1 MPIKV
6 RRTARRAWRR
16 VARAYL
22 HACARDDAAGRG
34 FQVPSGVWVCERCE
48 HAVLELA
55 AFREHLRV
63 VHSL

>member
-22 HACARDDAAGRG
+22 QACARDDAAGRG
-34 FQVPSGVWVCERCE
+34 VQVPSGVWVCDRCE

-63 VHSL
+63 VHAL